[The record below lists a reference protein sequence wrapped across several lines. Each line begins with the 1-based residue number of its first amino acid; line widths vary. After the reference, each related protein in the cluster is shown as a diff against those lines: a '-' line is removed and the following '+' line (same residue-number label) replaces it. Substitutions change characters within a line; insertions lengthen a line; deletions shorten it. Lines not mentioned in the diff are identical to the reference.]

1 MEITATEIRGSDW
14 RFNNDTRPGRVLCH
28 GRGDIVRG
36 KNMDWDRVYGEDYLR
51 QKLIIYF
58 AIPPGEVINDPE
70 VGCSLHKFIFMPL
83 TPDNLVLIRVVM
95 EYELKNQ
102 LPELGTQF
110 VEVLA
115 AEDKNSIKL
124 TIYGYNT
131 WIFNISRENLIDI
144 NLLDVFSGV

>member
-1 MEITATEIRGSDW
+1 
-14 RFNNDTRPGRVLCH
+14 
-28 GRGDIVRG
+28 
-36 KNMDWDRVYGEDYLR
+36 MDWDRVFGADYLK